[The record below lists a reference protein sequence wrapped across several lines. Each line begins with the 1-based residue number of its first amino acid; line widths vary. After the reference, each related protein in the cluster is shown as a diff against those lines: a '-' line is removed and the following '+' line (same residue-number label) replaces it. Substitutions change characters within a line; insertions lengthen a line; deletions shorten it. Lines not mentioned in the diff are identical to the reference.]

1 MHTELRRLQTSDA
14 SALQRLFEQAPSY
27 QAAVSNDPLS
37 AQAGEEELVA
47 SPSGLPLSDKHLI
60 GRWEQGE
67 LTAVIDLLRGYP
79 NPDTAYLGL
88 LLVGEP
94 WQGSGRGQSLYL
106 HACTLASWQAGKL
119 ASWQAGKLASW
130 QAGKLAS
137 SWGATRLRLSMIAS
151 NESALSFWLRR
162 GFTECY
168 RRELAGYRAEA
179 IVLERS
185 LEQ

>member
-14 SALQRLFEQAPSY
+14 PALQRLFEQTPSY

-37 AQAGEEELVA
+37 AQAEDGELVA
-47 SPSGLPLSDKHLI
+47 CPPGLPLSDKHLL

-94 WQGSGRGQSLYL
+94 WQGSEWLMRPKIQCGNKTKEAKGGQRGWLTVKVRGTPDHS
-106 HACTLASWQAGKL
+106 HHPHSSRTAISGIHWGQA
-119 ASWQAGKLASW
+119 
-130 QAGKLAS
+130 
-137 SWGATRLRLSMIAS
+137 
-151 NESALSFWLRR
+151 
-162 GFTECY
+162 
-168 RRELAGYRAEA
+168 
-179 IVLERS
+179 
-185 LEQ
+185 

>member
-14 SALQRLFEQAPSY
+14 PALQRLFEQAPSY
-27 QAAVSNDPLS
+27 QAAVSNAPLS

-47 SPSGLPLSDKHLI
+47 CPPGLPLSDKHLI

-106 HACTLASWQAGKL
+106 HACTLAS
-119 ASWQAGKLASW
+119 
-130 QAGKLAS
+130 
-137 SWGATRLRLSMIAS
+137 SWGATRLRLSVIAS

-185 LEQ
+185 LEP

>member
-1 MHTELRRLQTSDA
+1 MQTELRRLLATDGP
-14 SALQRLFEQAPSY
+14 ALQRLFELAPAY
-27 QAAVSNDPLS
+27 QAAVSHEPLS
-37 AQAGEEELVA
+37 ARAAEEALVA
-47 SPSGLPLSDKHLI
+47 CPPDLSLSDKYLI
-60 GRWEQGE
+60 GHWEQGE

-106 HACTLASWQAGKL
+106 HACTLAR
-119 ASWQAGKLASW
+119 
-130 QAGKLAS
+130 
-137 SWGATRLRLSMIAS
+137 SWGATRLRLSVIAS

-185 LEQ
+185 LEP

>member
-14 SALQRLFEQAPSY
+14 PALQRLFEQAPSY

-37 AQAGEEELVA
+37 ALAGEEELVA
-47 SPSGLPLSDKHLI
+47 CPSGLPLSDKHLI

-106 HACTLASWQAGKL
+106 HACTLAS
-119 ASWQAGKLASW
+119 
-130 QAGKLAS
+130 
-137 SWGATRLRLSMIAS
+137 SWGATRLRLSVIAS
-151 NESALSFWLRR
+151 NESALSFLAAQRLHRVLSPRAGWLSGR
-162 GFTECY
+162 GHRAGTFTGTVSRGLPPRIRVAQSPLSFCTCPEF
-168 RRELAGYRAEA
+168 
-179 IVLERS
+179 
-185 LEQ
+185 